1 MRSTYRS
8 TPAALRDALRHV
20 IERGGASS
28 LRALHAGAPSPVAL
42 AGSDG
47 TAQAARIRRQLER
60 LDALPRDLLVVAYA
74 PRDIVCVCGSPCC
87 AGRYA
92 NPEWKDALNAVLV
105 HVEPLLSGHMAN
117 YRLRSTL
124 AANALTRTKETAV
137 AIAARCGVN
146 RMTVAEHARIIEAA
160 LMGSP
165 RQAGPF
171 DQALSRV
178 DELLR
183 GAGIVASK
191 EEEAEAA

>member
-1 MRSTYRS
+1 
-8 TPAALRDALRHV
+8 
-20 IERGGASS
+20 
-28 LRALHAGAPSPVAL
+28 
-42 AGSDG
+42 
-47 TAQAARIRRQLER
+47 
-60 LDALPRDLLVVAYA
+60 
-74 PRDIVCVCGSPCC
+74 
-87 AGRYA
+87 
-92 NPEWKDALNAVLV
+92 
-105 HVEPLLSGHMAN
+105 MAN